1 MNSWPRS
8 CTHKLLFLLALAVL
22 AARFQDYDMSVRLLS
37 SIITSRT
44 ANSRIKDKAREM
56 KDHVMREMKKNQE

>member
-22 AARFQDYDMSVRLLS
+22 AAVLS
-37 SIITSRT
+37 LCVGPVTVSLFARDSLSR
-44 ANSRIKDKAREM
+44 
-56 KDHVMREMKKNQE
+56 